1 MQIEHWFPI
10 KILYHDV
17 DNNIKTQTKAVVN
30 NEFKEQCLNF
40 ISKENLTT
48 SFYNQKNILDD
59 NKFFVLREEIINVAN
74 SFAKELGFSGYK
86 KLVIKES
93 WLNSFNKGNYEIL
106 HNHYS
111 NFISGVYYVNSN
123 EKCSNFYFED
133 HIETRKM
140 WSDYYQCYRMDN
152 VQATVYP
159 PIEGR
164 MLLFPSWLIHG
175 VQPNEEEIERISLA
189 FNLDVEN

>member
-17 DNNIKTQTKAVVN
+17 DNYTKTQTKTVVN
-30 NEFKEQCLNF
+30 NEVKKECLNF
-40 ISKENLTT
+40 VPNENLTT
-48 SFYNQKNILDD
+48 SFYHQKNILDND
-59 NKFFVLREEIINVAN
+59 RFFLLREKILEVAN
-74 SFAKELGFSGYK
+74 LFAKELGFSGYK

-93 WLNSFNKGNYEIL
+93 WLNLFNKGNYEIL

-111 NFISGVYYVNSN
+111 SFLSGVYYVNSN

-140 WSDYYQCYRMDN
+140 WSDCYQHCRTDN
-152 VQATVYP
+152 VQATVYQ

-164 MLLFPSWLIHG
+164 MILFPSWLIHG
-175 VQPNEEEIERISLA
+175 VQPNEVEIERISLA
-189 FNLDVEN
+189 FNLDIEN